1 MWLGRSLSP
10 IISALSMSAF
20 RTGVLII
27 KLFSDDSAIG
37 KKKTYLE
44 IEVMVKN
51 KPYLLTTL
59 FKNLESKAMPQ
70 V

>member
-1 MWLGRSLSP
+1 MILL
-10 IISALSMSAF
+10 LE
-20 RTGVLII
+20 
-27 KLFSDDSAIG
+27 
-37 KKKTYLE
+37 KKTYLE

-70 V
+70 VLRAINKSWDY